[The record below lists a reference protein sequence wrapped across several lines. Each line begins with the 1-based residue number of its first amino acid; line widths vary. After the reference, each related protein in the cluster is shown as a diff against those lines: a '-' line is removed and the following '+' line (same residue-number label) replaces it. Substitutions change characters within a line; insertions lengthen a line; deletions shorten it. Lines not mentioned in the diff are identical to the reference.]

1 MTIER
6 QPTRT
11 GSEVRTPFGA
21 SLDEALQVLRSL
33 QPLEHK
39 LGEAAMRCV
48 ESLRGGHKLLACGN
62 GGSACEA
69 QHLAGELVGRYKV
82 DRIAL
87 PAIAMT
93 DDSAVLT
100 CIGNDYRFEDIFARQ
115 VEALGQPGDVLV
127 AFTTSGNS
135 GNILRALEAARKLR
149 LASIAFLG
157 RDGGAAALLADCALV
172 VPHMDTARVQEGHQ
186 FLMHSLMD
194 SIEAEFRHGR

>member
-1 MTIER
+1 MTNEK
-6 QPTRT
+6 QPRGTS
-11 GSEVRTPFGA
+11 SEVRTPFGA

-33 QPLEHK
+33 QALEHK
-39 LGEAAMRCV
+39 LGEATMQCV

-69 QHLAGELVGRYKV
+69 QHLAGELMGRYKV

-93 DDSAVLT
+93 ADSAVLT

-135 GNILRALEAARKLR
+135 GNILRALEAARKSGLT
-149 LASIAFLG
+149 SIAFLG
-157 RDGGAAALLADCALV
+157 RDGGAAAPLADCTLI

-194 SIEAEFRHGR
+194 SIEAEFGHAR